1 MLMDTIE
8 PEQSYKLSRR
18 FKYRTKE
25 NKKTLIL
32 NEEGP

>member
-1 MLMDTIE
+1 MLMDTIW
-8 PEQSYKLSRR
+8 PEQSYKLSSK

-32 NEEGP
+32 NEEWP